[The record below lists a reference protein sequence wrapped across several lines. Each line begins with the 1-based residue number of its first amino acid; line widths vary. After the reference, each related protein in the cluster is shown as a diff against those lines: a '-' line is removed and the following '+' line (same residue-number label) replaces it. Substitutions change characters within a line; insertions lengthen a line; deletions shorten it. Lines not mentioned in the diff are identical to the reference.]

1 MFVQFDSLAK
11 ITPSFLILLV
21 SLLSCKNQ
29 EKTQNNPAPSTGG
42 IMHYPEEKHFKN
54 MKQLTFG
61 GNNAEAYWSFD
72 GQKLTFQSDFKNWG
86 ADCDQ
91 IFWFRPFQDDLKS
104 VVPNYISKKKGRTTC
119 SYFMP
124 GDSTILFASTCGNG
138 ENCPIVPERKPGG
151 KYVWPIYNSYEIY
164 ISDLNGNVVEQLT
177 NNEFYDAEGTISPL
191 GDMMV
196 FTSNRSGDLE
206 LHTMNLKTKEIK
218 QITSGIGYDG
228 GAFFSPDGKKIVF
241 RASRPQTDQ
250 EKMEYFEL
258 LKNEQVQPTNMEI
271 YTCNIDGTY
280 LQQITKLGKANWA
293 PFFTPDGK
301 KIIFS
306 SNHAA
311 NRGFQF
317 NLYMINTDGTGLE
330 KVSHDVTFDSFPMF
344 SPDGKYLVF
353 SSNRN
358 NGGTRDTNLFLAEWA
373 D

>member
-1 MFVQFDSLAK
+1 MQLKSLNEK
-11 ITPSFLILLV
+11 IVLSVLVTFLFLN
-21 SLLSCKNQ
+21 STAQ
-29 EKTQNNPAPSTGG
+29 EK
-42 IMHYPEEKHFKN
+42 HLKN
-54 MKQLTFG
+54 IQKLTFG
-61 GNNAEAYWSFD
+61 GDNAEAYFSPN
-72 GQKLTFQSDFKNWG
+72 GQLLTMQISNPKAG
-86 ADCDQ
+86 IPCDQ
-91 IFWFRPFQDDLKS
+91 IYLYDLQSKI
-104 VVPNYISKKKGRTTC
+104 NATNNLKLISTGKGRTTC

-271 YTCNIDGTY
+271 YTCNIDGTN

-330 KVSHDVTFDSFPMF
+330 KISHDVTFDSFPMF